1 MITNSSVSSSL
12 KSRISGKQVNWF
24 KHYKEWKNHAIFE
37 NNSVSIRKEFIL
49 TDTSLKNAIELLYT
63 IFKEFAK
70 EEGNDIVSVEEKK
83 TNSINITIF
92 QILDKENVQCYTAP
106 FIKSEI
112 FSISLNTKYLNT
124 INRSILKQ
132 YPSYNLIIKKK
143 FFSESELKLQISNLI
158 QEIEPSILEQL
169 LYYIN
174 ELKNNQQYLSLFN
187 YDDSIIKSP
196 KKSPTKSMFFFNNP
210 AIIGDSF
217 ISPPPGLENQIY
229 MSVFNQLGL

>member
-1 MITNSSVSSSL
+1 MITNIS

-37 NNSVSIRKEFIL
+37 NNSVSIRKQFIL

-63 IFKEFAK
+63 FFKEFAK
-70 EEGNDIVSVEEKK
+70 EEGNDIVLVEEKK
-83 TNSINITIF
+83 SNTIYITVF
-92 QILDKENVQCYTAP
+92 QILDKENVECYTAP

-124 INRSILKQ
+124 INKPIMKE

-169 LYYIN
+169 IYYIK
-174 ELKNNQQYLSLFN
+174 ELKNNQQCLSLFN
-187 YDDSIIKSP
+187 YDSIIESP
-196 KKSPTKSMFFFNNP
+196 KKYTSKPMFTFTNP
-210 AIIGDSF
+210 SIIGESF